1 VAHETWHLLLEL
13 HAALAARATTRCT
26 WWFTSSTSRLQVT
39 EAEWLD
45 GVKRNVEKAARE
57 AAALKAQ
64 AV

>member
-1 VAHETWHLLLEL
+1 MVVYY
-13 HAALAARATTRCT
+13 
-26 WWFTSSTSRLQVT
+26 TSRLQVT